1 MCAGSR
7 QILIPV
13 KTPGPLILLGLCVG
27 VALSA
32 TRTNKSTLGS
42 AALTD
47 FPRIYGLMRLFTT
60 DGTDGPSNMKSYREM
75 SFYGMILLPLAP
87 CAISPGY
94 PNYLSSG

>member
-1 MCAGSR
+1 M
-7 QILIPV
+7 
-13 KTPGPLILLGLCVG
+13 
-27 VALSA
+27 
-32 TRTNKSTLGS
+32 
-42 AALTD
+42 
-47 FPRIYGLMRLFTT
+47 